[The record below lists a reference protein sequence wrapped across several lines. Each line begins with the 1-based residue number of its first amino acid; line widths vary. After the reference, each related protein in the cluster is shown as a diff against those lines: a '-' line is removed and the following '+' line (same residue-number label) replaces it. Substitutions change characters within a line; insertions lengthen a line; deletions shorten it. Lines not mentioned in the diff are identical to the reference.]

1 VYDVTGPDS
10 GAITAD
16 GYSIGFAGLEPVTV
30 SGIDDL
36 VVNVDSSPADL
47 TLRVDDGVL
56 EIGGDSMETI
66 ATDCGAVSSVTIN
79 FGNDADRLTIGNT
92 AGFDLDKLTING
104 GGGND
109 TIVIARNVDMTL
121 TDTALTVGGDVITLD
136 SIEIADLAGGGVD
149 NVFAISGWTGSADI
163 DGGDGA
169 GDQVVMARNANMSLS
184 DTALI
189 VGGQTIGLTG
199 IEAADLAGG
208 ASNNTLDASAFTRG
222 LVTLEG
228 GGGNDSLIG
237 GAGDDIYIFGNGWGT
252 DTVTDAAGSAL
263 MDFGGFAGSL
273 TLSSTGSPTVSGTIT
288 SGAGDTV
295 DYAGGAT
302 FNTDIGVLDTQ
313 AAEDALAQGLDAL
326 ADLGDHLDEFDRLGE
341 ELFVLSGRS
350 IGDYLDIGTILR
362 DQLARPVADFLASDA
377 DPTLDELIGVID
389 GSSGNSGNLTFTVEA
404 VGARAAD
411 GDLTLDLSLN
421 ATRTLS
427 GIELNLGED
436 IGNLLTVDDLTGELT
451 TAFDWDFS
459 VDVDGATF
467 HVDFASDMTVTADID
482 EDVEFDAEAGF
493 LELHFGAVDGDISN
507 ITLDADVTVDTST
520 LGSGVAE
527 ADLRDPD
534 FSGFVSSADD
544 DADVSI
550 DLYGEALDITG
561 VTDTTAAEIHF
572 GDDLFWTIRGMVTA
586 AENAET
592 ETTVTIDAEPVLAD
606 DAVVGRLIRIVRDG
620 EGEND
625 AEADGQ
631 VRLILS
637 NADNVLTVDGQWDY
651 IPDGEAYELIN
662 NFSDNFDELGIDD
675 FYLTNAGT
683 VSAQL
688 AQFRGFLGLL
698 ETKTLGYPVPLTQET
713 TLDDLVDLDVLL
725 QQEVL
730 DLLQLVAN
738 TEDTVLRDLNDGA
751 GVETLDGNDIHMTLR
766 DGSSFEVDLTF
777 DATDSTAS
785 GFAMAT
791 VGGADINV
799 TLRDDTSFGVDFD
812 DMASE
817 ELAVW
822 NLGDIGTVDGNDIR
836 ITLNNGT
843 SFTVDLNSAS
853 NKADFAETETVQDL
867 MDRIL
872 AAAPGTLVD
881 DGDFQVTTESNRLR
895 LVDRTTVGGGGGVGF
910 RIANFAG
917 STAATSLGIA
927 GIGTGVPGSLTIT
940 GNTLPAATLLDL
952 MNRIRAAADDAGVD
966 GGAFEVTYDR
976 DRGVLRLVD
985 NTNWQGALS
994 VANASGS
1001 NAATRLGIADPAS
1014 IEGTAHVIESPLVTI
1029 GDLLDRIEAAAPGGL
1044 LVDRAEMRL
1053 VDFTSGDELFEVT
1066 AVEHE
1071 VDGEMVDSAAASD
1084 LGLDC
1089 SAVPRD
1095 VDDDGDMEYVID
1107 VAPNPGPNF
1116 ATVQEMADAATQGST
1131 SISGLAFD
1139 PETHELSFLLEVTG
1153 VALADVTDAAALFD
1167 VGALTD
1173 LVVTDGDVTIA
1184 PTAILTLPITI
1195 ELTEIGFEVT
1205 EDTSLSVLNHRR
1217 GVTTVEG
1224 GSDIIV
1230 QLNDG
1235 TSVEVDLTVGA
1246 DDLPATDLGL
1256 STVAGDDIEIT
1267 LSDDR
1272 TFSVDLNSD
1281 SGTATFAPDE
1291 TLQDLVDRITDAA
1304 TDSLEDPDDS
1314 NWRLVDHFEIFFDP
1328 DKGVLVSIDHTAG
1341 TGGFT
1346 VANVNGS
1353 TASTD
1358 LGLDGA
1364 AVAEGEA
1371 LVLAGESF
1379 VTLGDLMERI
1389 RDAAVAAG
1397 VSVGDAPS
1405 DFEVIISADGMGVQL
1420 VDRTAGGSAIAG
1432 SVTEEETEAA
1442 LEDAAADFGPED
1454 SLIGRVIEITSGA
1467 EEGQTRTIVGN
1478 TATTLTLESAWDTG
1492 LSVDDTYEI
1501 PTIFTVAAL
1510 NKSGAQLSLG
1520 LVGPGVECEECDGEL
1535 VLGVGVLH
1543 GDTASAHFSLEGADI
1558 QIDADLS
1565 AIGVDATGMWG
1576 PVAVTV
1582 SDASINSGS
1591 NIAVDVTL
1599 NDATLR
1605 EMNEG
1610 LSDPQS
1616 LFSLAIE
1623 GSLYLTL
1630 PIDLTTPIAGA
1641 GDGPAN
1647 LHVEVTDFNDA
1658 DSFDYWFTNSTAL
1671 GDFLEGVKNLTIE
1684 DFIGY
1689 LDSAADY
1696 LVAVETETLI
1706 GGADNPIVANLPGF
1720 DENVGQMLAFGSALK
1735 DLVIELIDD
1744 PPASVQDV
1752 AAELDALSSDLAVT
1766 LRFVDTGGE
1775 AALRAELDL
1784 TVPET
1789 TADLPLFLLLSDP
1802 EVLVA
1807 DTSGEDPVTVHAEAT
1822 IDLDLGVDLTDSDA
1836 LQPFL
1841 ADSTALVFDVWAHD
1855 NAIEFT
1861 ALYGPAEAQFGVGSL
1876 DYDEDGAG
1884 AGTGPAIFTAGFS
1897 GNQSF
1902 ADAEGATGVSVAGD
1916 LDVVMPIDF
1925 PEGIDDNQLNLHN
1938 DQVTWGADGNGSAP
1952 DVAGLSLLENLD
1964 SFRLGFDQLFVEL
1977 EQAFDEAVFGYGLP
1991 LVGSQLADAVNLF
2004 DEMRVELAD
2013 ALAPITAAL
2022 ASDEHLTPDLA
2033 RQALYGALGPCGLDW
2048 LQDGADSGSIVT
2060 PGDIELAASESEVT
2074 FTLDV
2079 LMPQQVLEVPVALDL
2094 NLPGLGLEIG
2104 APVLVEFGFNGPVT
2118 LSVGLDAVGAFV
2130 DTSAFA
2136 EATFDLNVAMPAA
2149 AAAELTGYAALTFT
2163 PHSYDS
2169 ETGVYTPDTIAR
2181 DEGNWILD
2189 GFRVGQTI
2197 RVVGS
2202 EHKDGVNRIAAIN
2215 ADGTILSLEYGVGG
2229 SAETAPA
2236 GSVAVEAAFEGK
2248 MGFLPYG
2255 IFDPAATLDGR
2266 YRVSLD
2272 EPGDDDRLSV
2282 TELVNNSADQMVLG
2296 TFAGAAD
2303 VDMHL
2308 NTNLPRGAAFPPY
2321 QMDVGID
2328 WSFAHTDPA
2337 IGDSTPTI
2345 AFDEVQFDLI
2355 GFMRDFVGSALE
2367 RLNTAFEPLDGI
2379 VNFLNSAAWPI
2390 LSFMFGRTSYLNASG
2405 SFGGETEIGDFAG
2418 AATAVRALVEGGKP
2432 FERDRLTEFA
2442 ADIIFWDLDLFD
2454 NIRLPCLSSLTG
2466 EYWIDIGSFT
2476 VDGDVARGVAEGRLI
2491 ATSNARAFGSM
2502 EEAIEVTDTSYS
2514 WADAVYT
2521 IHYTVHTETILGE
2534 IVWLAL
2540 DGTGSAKDA
2549 ANAFVVTQNLPGR
2562 KPFEGWLGGAVMGM
2576 IPTGIDPIELPIL
2589 DNADRNA
2596 GNSFEL
2602 LMGNT
2607 RFDGGSAED
2616 NLLLKYDTPELF
2628 VFLYQDFP
2636 LDVKKFLS
2644 QVPVLSIFVSD
2655 VDPWVPTPYL
2665 FLSFEARA
2673 DFAMAFDTTGLETYR
2688 VTENPDDIAEG
2699 IYFDDTQ
2706 GVEPNPAVLGN
2717 EALGLG
2723 ALNLVRDET
2732 QARILGGLGL
2742 GQFVKFSSKPWIDFK
2757 LGTEVG
2763 MYVGADYN
2771 FEDPDGD
2778 YKIRASEFDRLHDAG
2793 ARTYDV
2799 PDFFQWMF
2807 PPADENLN
2815 VYEIGARAEVR
2826 WDIYAKL
2833 KLFFV
2838 TIFDIRFN
2846 LITLGGTIDFP
2857 RLPVDA
2863 PDLATQSGSTLY
2875 LNIGDETGGRDSNR
2889 WYGSSNSE
2897 YNQYKGRHEQ
2907 LYIGAD
2913 PARDKLIVSGW
2924 GHTESFFL
2932 SDIDKIV
2939 GYAGSGDDV
2948 IIVSDDVPVELE
2960 IYGGSGG
2967 DILIAGGGIFT
2978 LDGGDG
2984 GDYLRGGNV
2993 GGTLRGGAGRD
3004 LIDGGLGSDTIEGGD
3019 DDDYLFGWLGDDE
3032 IYGDGGDDYIRGGL
3046 GADTIHGGDGKDK
3059 IFGERNDDLIYGD
3072 AGNDVID
3079 GGPGDDTVY
3088 GGPDNDLI
3096 FSKAGSDYLDGEGD
3110 SDTFLVYYQGGD
3122 ADTLITVLDTGDVS
3136 DTDVF
3141 VAIGTMADD
3150 QFLLRANADGSLA
3163 FVAMI
3168 NGDCNVERVNYTGV
3182 ERITVNGGFGD
3193 DDFAVDDTAAEITLN
3208 GEFGDDT
3215 FQIGQL
3221 FRSQRTEEHAKVSVD
3236 DEFATIETTRG
3247 FLSNG
3252 ISAPMTVNGG
3262 FGDDNF
3268 VVFHNKAVLTLNGD
3282 AGDDVFELRA
3292 FALAGS
3298 QEPQRERTDIS
3309 GGAGAD
3315 LVQYAVNAPVNIDGG
3330 DGLDTLTVIG
3340 TEFGDD
3346 FVVTRDGVYGAGLTV
3361 NFVNIE
3367 SLRVDGAEGN
3377 DRFFVQSTSEAFA
3390 TELFGGLGSD
3400 TFNMSGDMPPIVSND
3415 LRGHSGLLL
3424 HSVESADPRFDG
3436 QTLYGI
3442 SANVADNDEPFA
3454 VIRQSDGSTII
3465 TEGDTIGDSY
3475 QIVLTR
3481 EPDTDVYIKVLAPIP
3496 SPDNREKRALS
3507 FRVDSTSESAETT
3520 PDGTSLTLE
3529 FTPDNWYLPQTVN
3542 VSADNATMED
3552 IAGLFTRPELG
3563 DDASFGFDDDAYEG
3577 VHYGIINHLV
3587 LTEEIRIRS
3596 NPTGVGS
3603 DYLIDSEQFF
3613 TDEYVG
3619 RKVEIVSG
3627 AGAGQS
3633 RYIVDLSGEYHL
3645 VLDRP
3650 WDDGETPTTQSE
3662 YLIRFDDAIVGVV
3675 TGFDNTDFTLTDAGT
3690 AFGDLTGAIVEI
3702 VAGPGAGQQ
3711 RLILS
3716 SSGDT
3721 LTLNGVWNTEPE
3733 AGRSIYRIERYD
3745 GLAIP
3750 SVRVQVNDNDE
3761 AGLIVDETQGYENGV
3776 TGDGDTITAVIE
3788 GGDGDQLGEQ
3798 DVVQVRL
3805 SRQPTA
3811 NVSVNLSYD
3820 GEQLDLTT
3828 LGGTKITELQFNSAN
3843 WNVSQSVVVKGLAD
3857 GVREGF
3863 HASLIEFEITS
3874 TDQDAATAVTDSFE
3888 TVPESDPIFYVGLSQ
3903 QPAGLVAVTLN
3914 GVDLTEG
3921 TDFEVFSSKVVF
3933 VEGGKPAPVSGK
3945 IEATYD
3951 YTAPGFDGAYTKPV
3965 LTHIADADAPT
3976 VLVRQT
3982 GGSTDVI
3989 EDTSDLSAFADDAYE
4004 LVLTGQPTNTVTVTV
4019 TPDITKTTRTGGIRH
4034 DEVQVSISSEDNRVT
4049 DNGDGTLTVTFSTSN
4064 WDSPVVIDVAAIDDD
4079 FVDGGDTKEFAPGP
4093 NTLSGILGPV
4103 FVDGAGGEG
4112 SLSIGAPVM
4121 LPGETNVKESTG
4133 YVVEVS
4139 GTSVT
4144 VSTADLPTGDL
4155 IDKTIEITAVDP
4167 DNPHHSVIG
4176 QFRLITATTDNDD
4189 GTTSLTINE
4198 AFSFADGESENDI
4211 KSYAITE
4218 QSLNFFV
4225 DETIQVDVMFVHD
4238 EDSPADSE
4246 GWLTSTRLWGLNMG
4260 PDLEIGGQM
4269 RPGGITYGNLEVLD
4283 IDLGTGNN
4291 DFHVL
4296 GTHTREDGYQTWTFL
4311 NTGDD
4316 IEFSGVRGDVVTVT
4330 LNAEEE
4336 IGAGGTVNSSTA
4348 ASWNAFATLV
4358 DNDADFGSL
4367 AGKLVGILDDG
4378 IVTQTRRILYNST
4391 NTLEVA
4397 GDWDG
4402 SVEGLAYRIVDEADG
4417 PFAVNTQGGDDHV
4430 DASASS
4436 LGIVIFGGL
4445 DDDTL
4450 TGGSGG
4456 DIIFGDRGRVDFFGE
4471 DDGNSNR
4478 PIVTRLGT
4486 APDPITG
4493 TVTGDYGDDGNLLD
4507 ANATFPVDDGFDI
4520 GLKGLFVDIND
4531 GTGFRQEP
4539 RLITSNTATTLSIS
4553 PDFSETLDSTS
4564 AYRVSTYPEDQTDGV
4579 IREASLII
4587 TVDDALGGNDTIDAG
4602 AGADQ
4607 VFGGAGNDDVAGQQG
4622 DDIILGDSGVI
4633 DRLRDPAAPSPAVFT
4648 PGESVPVVGSLLDLI
4663 RTKFPTGGGSDNIA
4677 GGDGNDTIL
4686 AGYGIDFVNFDRN
4699 GNPLVGEAGD
4709 DLIVGDNGFADF
4721 DLSTGQAVLTR
4732 IETNEPNSGDDDFI
4746 TAGAGEKIIFGG
4758 AGGDK
4763 LLAGG
4768 DDQPDIVV
4776 GDEGV
4781 AIFDGTTGIVTR
4793 VATKTPT
4800 VGGADE
4806 ITAGNAENILFGGS
4820 AGDAITGGS
4829 ARDIILGDNGVANF
4843 DAQGLL
4849 TDIATTDPD
4858 LGGGD
4863 DIISGDGPD
4872 IVLGG
4877 FDSDFVNI
4885 DRTTWAKVGTDS
4897 GNDLILGDNGQAI
4910 FDTSGG
4916 TSSLTRFETTQP
4928 TIGGD
4933 DQIFAD
4939 GGIDIVFGGTG
4950 ADRVLGG
4957 DGPDILLGDHGL
4969 FDVTRPPNELVV
4981 STFTSNTDGGGSD
4994 RIEGEGGHDQ
5004 ILGQQS
5010 GDMLFGGPG
5019 EDDIIGGHN
5028 VIFGDDGADEI
5039 HGDGEGDFIFGD
5051 NGIVRR
5057 FGTVFVGVLACEWQ
5071 RYGGSMPD
5079 IIREFE
5085 RFDIIEMAGGNDTIY
5100 GDAGRDTI
5108 YGQHG
5113 NDTIDGGAGDDEI
5126 SGDQGDDTINGGADA
5141 DFVTG
5146 DIAYFVRA
5154 VDGAGEPVLNAN
5166 ETWHRD
5172 IYLELPTVLLD
5183 VIDIDTT
5190 PLRSFDPNLAKKLVE
5205 SDLIILTGDFNSDG
5219 SKDQNVDNGAWDT
5232 NILLLDMELQG
5243 ADIISGN
5250 GGDDTIIGM
5259 LGADTLHGNDDAD
5272 LIYGDLGDNSL
5283 PFTPDFPLLQTGLR
5297 ITAIDSGATDA
5308 NFDIGPLGTSFV
5320 TRHTMVPNDLRSLD
5334 PRLALPTR
5342 HTSDIF
5348 INNPNITDFVGML
5361 RQSNGD
5367 RTVPYATIVSD
5378 AVHHVDVLPGNDWI
5392 VGGSGNDFIAGDS
5405 MTTQVP
5411 LTVDINGQDSGSI
5424 DVAAAQVVGGLSAIS
5439 RELGYLS
5446 MNHNIVDH
5454 AIGGAPAQHDIEI
5467 ARDVIAG
5474 SAGDDIII
5482 GDHAVQY
5489 VPLTFDTSYVDAV
5502 PMNGTDPLD
5511 TPAELL
5517 DFFRDMEHVVVDFG
5531 HVVFE
5536 AHDAVLDALVADAN
5550 ATSNP
5555 TGVTPAT
5562 VIDPEIHN
5570 LMIGN
5575 DQIIGGGNDDILI
5588 GDEGAIVLA
5597 AVDEYRM
5604 ATITQSLLGVDAA
5617 NLAAVSLQLRS
5628 QDEQRRF
5635 GLATHVAIHHDNFL
5649 SRFPDESELLK
5660 IPYDFG
5666 LQKSLRND
5674 SLNGEGGYDLMF
5686 GDIGV
5691 LSVSTFAQDPD
5702 VEPGQ
5707 QTAQSRLDVLLEDVS
5722 QFILDDQHFNGRIR
5736 KESHISLRNYD
5747 TQDWRDS
5754 NDLEVSRT
5762 SNNDQLAGGADKD
5775 VVYGDHALVGV
5786 AVSEDA
5792 PTQPLPLSVAV
5803 LNFKSLSA
5811 DIGELQDDFKHLNK
5825 DLVSWNDLVNGDG
5838 GNDVLLGLSGDD
5850 TVFGDEGDDELFG
5863 GEGVDILDGGTGNNL
5878 LFPYANDDPT
5888 ADPGALTNCMS
5899 FESFVPHL
5907 FDPGIDA
5914 DTPTANG
5921 LGMYNDGFFYLDTTG
5936 NGAWD
5941 KVSGGDTFRDFGINP
5956 IRDVARPVVGD
5967 WDGDGTDDVGI
5978 YHTGLFYLDT
5988 TGNGVWDKVSGGD
6001 TCRDFGVNA
6010 IRNTA
6015 TPIVGDWDG
6024 DGVDD
6029 LGLYNAGFF
6038 YLDTTENGVW
6048 DKVSGG
6054 DTFRDFGIN
6063 PIRASAQPL
6072 IGDWDGDGDDDLGIH
6087 NSGLFY
6093 LDTTGNGVWDKVS
6106 GGDTC
6111 HDFGINP
6118 IRNTGLPLAG
6128 RWAAPAPLLAAGGPH
6143 TPDAAVIGLTER
6155 HVAPILD
6162 QAIALWAMSGL
6173 DQGEVQRLQSVDVWI
6188 ADLPGARLGEVLGTT
6203 ITLDIDAAGYGWF
6216 VDATPTDDDEFD
6228 GPSRLGLVA
6237 NSSGPAESKMDLLTV
6252 VLHELGHVLGYEDL
6266 IDEFAT
6272 DDVMNSDLPIGARR
6286 DLSVSAVD
6294 AVFSEES

>member
-1 VYDVTGPDS
+1 
-10 GAITAD
+10 
-16 GYSIGFAGLEPVTV
+16 
-30 SGIDDL
+30 
-36 VVNVDSSPADL
+36 
-47 TLRVDDGVL
+47 
-56 EIGGDSMETI
+56 
-66 ATDCGAVSSVTIN
+66 
-79 FGNDADRLTIGNT
+79 
-92 AGFDLDKLTING
+92 
-104 GGGND
+104 
-109 TIVIARNVDMTL
+109 
-121 TDTALTVGGDVITLD
+121 
-136 SIEIADLAGGGVD
+136 
-149 NVFAISGWTGSADI
+149 
-163 DGGDGA
+163 
-169 GDQVVMARNANMSLS
+169 
-184 DTALI
+184 
-189 VGGQTIGLTG
+189 
-199 IEAADLAGG
+199 
-208 ASNNTLDASAFTRG
+208 
-222 LVTLEG
+222 
-228 GGGNDSLIG
+228 
-237 GAGDDIYIFGNGWGT
+237 
-252 DTVTDAAGSAL
+252 
-263 MDFGGFAGSL
+263 
-273 TLSSTGSPTVSGTIT
+273 
-288 SGAGDTV
+288 
-295 DYAGGAT
+295 
-302 FNTDIGVLDTQ
+302 
-313 AAEDALAQGLDAL
+313 
-326 ADLGDHLDEFDRLGE
+326 
-341 ELFVLSGRS
+341 
-350 IGDYLDIGTILR
+350 
-362 DQLARPVADFLASDA
+362 
-377 DPTLDELIGVID
+377 
-389 GSSGNSGNLTFTVEA
+389 
-404 VGARAAD
+404 
-411 GDLTLDLSLN
+411 
-421 ATRTLS
+421 
-427 GIELNLGED
+427 
-436 IGNLLTVDDLTGELT
+436 
-451 TAFDWDFS
+451 
-459 VDVDGATF
+459 
-467 HVDFASDMTVTADID
+467 MTVTADVD
-482 EDVEFDAEAGF
+482 EDIEFDADAGF
-493 LELHFGAVDGDISN
+493 LGLHFGEVDGDTSN
-507 ITLDADVTVDTST
+507 ITLDADVIVDTSA
-520 LGSGVAE
+520 LGTSVSDP
-527 ADLRDPD
+527 DLRDPD
-534 FSGFVSSADD
+534 FSGFVSSSGD

-550 DLYGEALDITG
+550 DLYGEAPGITG
-561 VTDTTAAEIHF
+561 VTDATAAEIHF
-572 GDDLFWTIRGMVTA
+572 SDDLFWTIRGTVTA
-586 AENAET
+586 AENGET

-606 DAVVGRLIRIVRDG
+606 DSVAGRLIRIVRDA

-631 VRLILS
+631 VRLILG
-637 NADNVLTVDGQWDY
+637 NAGNVLTVDGPWDD
-651 IPDGEAYELIN
+651 IPDGEAYEIVN
-662 NFSDNFDELGIDD
+662 NFSDNFGDLGIDD

-688 AQFRGFLGLL
+688 AQFRDFLAHL
-698 ETKTLGYPVPLTQET
+698 EAKALGYPLPLTQGT
-713 TLDDLVDLDVLL
+713 ALDDLMDLDVLL
-725 QQEVL
+725 QEEVL
-730 DLLQLVAN
+730 DRLLLVPHSEN
-738 TEDTVLRDLNDGA
+738 TALRDLNDGA
-751 GVETLDGNDIHMTLR
+751 GVGTLDGNDIHVTLR
-766 DGSSFEVDLTF
+766 NNSSFEVDFTV
-777 DATDSTAS
+777 DTTDLTAS
-785 GFAMAT
+785 GFAMTT
-791 VGGADINV
+791 VAGADIEV
-799 TLRDDTSFGVDFD
+799 TLRDGTNFGVDFD
-812 DMASE
+812 IAPE
-817 ELAVW
+817 QLAVW
-822 NLGDIGTVDGNDIR
+822 NLGDIGTVEGNDIR
-836 ITLNNGT
+836 IILNNGT

-853 NKADFAETETVQDL
+853 DEADFADTETVQDL
-867 MDRIL
+867 IDRIL

-881 DGDFQVTTESNRLR
+881 DGDFQVTTQSNRLR
-895 LVDRTTVGGGGGVGF
+895 LVDRTTVGGGGGGGF
-910 RIANFAG
+910 RIANRVG

-927 GIGTGVPGSLTIT
+927 GTGTGAPGSLTIN
-940 GNTLPAATLLDL
+940 GDTLPEATLLDL
-952 MNRIRAAADDAGVD
+952 MNRIRRAAGATGVEE
-966 GGAFEVTYDR
+966 GAFEVAYAS

-985 NTNWQGALS
+985 NTNWQGVLS
-994 VANASGS
+994 VANTGGS
-1001 NAATRLGIADPAS
+1001 NAATQLGIAVPAS
-1014 IEGTAHVIESPLVTI
+1014 IEGTAHVIESPLVTL
-1029 GDLLDRIEAAAPGGL
+1029 GDLFDRIEAAAPGGL
-1044 LVDRAEMRL
+1044 IVDRANMRL
-1053 VDFTSGDELFEVT
+1053 ADFTSGDELFEVT
-1066 AVEHE
+1066 AVEHDI
-1071 VDGEMVDSAAASD
+1071 DGEMVASSAASD
-1084 LGLDC
+1084 LGLD
-1089 SAVPRD
+1089 SAAVERD
-1095 VDDDGDMEYVID
+1095 VDDDGEMEYVID
-1107 VAPNPGPNF
+1107 VAPNPGPDF
-1116 ATVQEMADAATQGST
+1116 TTIQDMADAATQGST

-1139 PETHELSFLLEVTG
+1139 LGTHELSFLLEVTD
-1153 VALADVTDAAALFD
+1153 VALADVTDTAALFD

-1173 LVVTDGDVTIA
+1173 LVVTDGDVTIS
-1184 PTAILTLPITI
+1184 PTATLTLPITI
-1195 ELTEIGFEVT
+1195 ELTGIGFEVT
-1205 EDTSLSVLNHRR
+1205 EDTSLSVINHGR

-1224 GSDIIV
+1224 GNDIIV

-1235 TSVEVDLTVGA
+1235 TSFDVDLTVGA
-1246 DDLPATDLGL
+1246 EDHPVTDLGL
-1256 STVAGDDIEIT
+1256 STVAGDDIEIS

-1281 SGTATFAPDE
+1281 AGTATFASDE

-1328 DKGVLVSIDHTAG
+1328 DKGVLVSIDHT
-1341 TGGFT
+1341 GGSGAFT

-1353 TASTD
+1353 TAATD

-1364 AVAEGEA
+1364 SVAEGDA
-1371 LVLAGESF
+1371 FVLEGKSF
-1379 VTLGDLMERI
+1379 VTLGDLMDRI
-1389 RDAAVAAG
+1389 RDAAAAAG
-1397 VSVGDAPS
+1397 VSVGDAPH
-1405 DFEVIISADGMGVQL
+1405 DFDVIISPDGMGVQL
-1420 VDRTAGGSAIAG
+1420 VDRTTEGSAITG

-1454 SLIGRVIEITSGA
+1454 SLIGRVVEVTSGA
-1467 EEGQTRTIVGN
+1467 EEGQTRKIVAN

-1535 VLGVGVLH
+1535 VLGIGILH

-1565 AIGVDATGMWG
+1565 ATGVDATGMWG

-1605 EMNEG
+1605 EMSEG
-1610 LSDPQS
+1610 LADPQS
-1616 LFSLAIE
+1616 LFSIAIE
-1623 GSLYLTL
+1623 GSLDLTL

-1671 GDFLEGVKNLTIE
+1671 GDFLEGVENLTIE

-1696 LVAVETETLI
+1696 LVEVETETLI

-1720 DENVGQMLAFGSALK
+1720 DANLGQMLAFGMALK
-1735 DLVIELIDD
+1735 DLVVDLTDD
-1744 PPASVQDV
+1744 PPSSVQDV
-1752 AAELDALSSDLAVT
+1752 AAELDALSSDLIVT

-1775 AALRAELDL
+1775 TALRAELDL

-1802 EVLVA
+1802 EVLIA

-1822 IDLDLGVDLTDSDA
+1822 IDLDVGIDLTDPEA
-1836 LQPFL
+1836 LHPFL

-1884 AGTGPAIFTAGFS
+1884 TGTGPATFTAGFS

-1902 ADAEGATGVSVAGD
+1902 ANAEGATEVSVTGD
-1916 LDVVMPIDF
+1916 LDVVLPIDF

-1964 SFRLGFDQLFVEL
+1964 SFRLGFDQLFLQL
-1977 EQAFDEAVFGYGLP
+1977 EQAFDEAVFGLGLP
-1991 LVGSQLADAVNLF
+1991 LVGTQLADAVSFF
-2004 DEMRVELAD
+2004 DQMRVELAD

-2033 RQALYGALGPCGLDW
+2033 RRALFGALGPCGLDW
-2048 LQDGADSGSIVT
+2048 LQDGADSGSTVT
-2060 PGDIELAASESEVT
+2060 PGDLELVASESEVT

-2079 LMPQQVLEVPVALDL
+2079 LMPRQELEVPVALDL
-2094 NLPGLGLEIG
+2094 NLPGLGLDIG
-2104 APVLVEFGFNGPVT
+2104 APVLVEFGFNGPIT
-2118 LSVGLDAVGAFV
+2118 LSLGLDAVGAFV

-2136 EATFDLNVAMPAA
+2136 EATLDLNVTMPAA
-2149 AAAELTGYAALTFT
+2149 AAAELTGHAALTFT
-2163 PHSYDS
+2163 PHSYDQ
-2169 ETGVYTPDTIAR
+2169 ETGVYAPDTITR

-2197 RVVGS
+2197 RVEGS
-2202 EHKDGVNRIAAIN
+2202 EHKDGVNRIAAIDP
-2215 ADGTILSLEYGVGG
+2215 DGTVLSLEYGVGG
-2229 SAETAPA
+2229 SAETAEA
-2236 GSVAVEAAFEGK
+2236 GSVAVEAAFEGE

-2272 EPGDDDRLSV
+2272 EPGDDSRLSV

-2296 TFAGAAD
+2296 TFAGTAD

-2337 IGDSTPTI
+2337 IGDSTPII
-2345 AFDEVQFDLI
+2345 AFDDVQFDLI
-2355 GFMRDFVGSALE
+2355 GFMRDFVGAALE

-2379 VNFLNSAAWPI
+2379 VDFLNSASWPI
-2390 LSFMFGRTSYLNASG
+2390 VTFMFGRTSYLDASD
-2405 SFGGETEIGDFAG
+2405 SFGGEMEVGDFAG
-2418 AATAVRALVEGGKP
+2418 AAVAIRALVEGGKP
-2432 FERDRLTEFA
+2432 FERDWLVEGLG
-2442 ADIIFWDLDLFD
+2442 DVVFWDLDLFD
-2454 NIRLPCLSSLTG
+2454 NIRLPRLSSLTG

-2476 VDGDVARGVAEGRLI
+2476 VDGDVGRGVAEGSLI

-2502 EEAIEVTDTSYS
+2502 DEVIEVTDSGMNWLEIRYEN
-2514 WADAVYT
+2514 
-2521 IHYTVHTETILGE
+2521 HYEVHTETILGE
-2534 IVWLAL
+2534 IVELAL
-2540 DGTGSAKDA
+2540 EGSGSAQDA
-2549 ANAFVVTQNLPGR
+2549 ANAFVVTQNLPGY
-2562 KPFEGWLGGAVMGM
+2562 KPFEGWLGGAIMGM

-2589 DNADRNA
+2589 DNA

-2607 RFDGGSAED
+2607 RFNGGSAED
-2616 NLLLKYDTPELF
+2616 NLLLEYGTPELF

-2706 GVEPNPAVLGN
+2706 GVEPTSAVLGN

-2723 ALNLVRDET
+2723 ALKLVRDEP

-2763 MYVGADYN
+2763 MYLGADYN

-2799 PDFFQWMF
+2799 PGFFQWMF

-2838 TIFDIRFN
+2838 TVFDIRFN
-2846 LITLGGTIDFP
+2846 LVTLGGTIDFP

-2863 PDLATQSGSTLY
+2863 PDLATKNGSTLY
-2875 LNIGDETGGRDSNR
+2875 LNIGDETGGRANER
-2889 WYGSSNSE
+2889 LPNTNSE
-2897 YNQYKGRHEQ
+2897 HDQYKGRHER

-2948 IIVSDDVPVELE
+2948 IVVSDDVNVELE
-2960 IYGGSGG
+2960 IHGGSGD

-2984 GDYLRGGNV
+2984 DDYLRGGNV

-3004 LIDGGLGSDTIEGGD
+3004 LIDGGQAGDTIEGGEG
-3019 DDDYLFGWLGDDE
+3019 DDYLFGWLGEDE

-3059 IFGERNDDLIYGD
+3059 IFGDRNDDLIYGE
-3072 AGNDVID
+3072 AGDDVID
-3079 GGPGDDTVY
+3079 GGRGDDTVY

-3096 FSKAGSDYLDGEGD
+3096 VSKAGSDYLDGEGD
-3110 SDTFLVYYQGGD
+3110 NDTFLVYYQGGD

-3150 QFLLRANADGSLA
+3150 QFLLRANTDGSLA

-3193 DDFAVDDTAAEITLN
+3193 DDFAADDTAAEVTLN

-3215 FQIGQL
+3215 FQVGQL

-3309 GGAGAD
+3309 GGAGVD

-3330 DGLDTLTVIG
+3330 DGLDTVTVIG

-3367 SLRVDGAEGN
+3367 SLRVDGAEGD
-3377 DRFFVQSTSEAFA
+3377 DRFFVQSTSEALT

-3415 LRGHSGLLL
+3415 LRGHSGLIL
-3424 HSVESADPRFDG
+3424 HGVESADPRFDG
-3436 QTLYGI
+3436 QTLHGI

-3454 VIRQSDGSTII
+3454 VIRQSDGSTIV
-3465 TEGDTIGDSY
+3465 TEGDAIGDSY

-3496 SPDNREKRALS
+3496 SPDKREKRALS
-3507 FRVDSTSESAETT
+3507 FRVDSTAESAETT
-3520 PDGTSLTLE
+3520 PDGTSLSLE

-3542 VSADNATMED
+3542 VYADNATMED

-3587 LTEEIRIRS
+3587 LTEEIRVRS

-3613 TDEYVG
+3613 TDEHIG

-3627 AGAGQS
+3627 EGAGQG

-3650 WDDGETPTTQSE
+3650 WNSGDVPTTDSE
-3662 YLIRFDDAIVGVV
+3662 YLIRFDDAHVGVV
-3675 TGFDNTDFTLTDAGT
+3675 TGFDNEESTLTDEAAG
-3690 AFGDLTGAIVEI
+3690 FGDLTGAVVEI

-3711 RLILS
+3711 RLILP

-3721 LTLNGVWNTEPE
+3721 LTLNGAWRTEPVGGE
-3733 AGRSIYRIERYD
+3733 SIYRIDRYD

-3750 SVRVQVNDNDE
+3750 SVRVQVNDNDR
-3761 AGLIVDETQGYENGV
+3761 AGLIVDETQGYENDV
-3776 TGDGDTITAVIE
+3776 TSDGDTITAVIE

-3798 DVVQVRL
+3798 DIVQVRL
-3805 SRQPTA
+3805 SRQPTD

-3820 GEQLDLTT
+3820 GDQLDLTT
-3828 LGGTKITELQFNSAN
+3828 LGGTTITDLQFNSAN
-3843 WNVSQSVVVKGLAD
+3843 WDVFQSVVVKGLAD
-3857 GVREGF
+3857 GIREGF
-3863 HASLIEFEITS
+3863 HASLIEFGITS

-3921 TDFEVFSSKVVF
+3921 TDFEVYSSKVVF

-3982 GGSTDVI
+3982 DGSTDVI
-3989 EDTSDLSAFADDAYE
+3989 EAAYDLSAFAGDRYE
-4004 LVLTGQPTNTVTVTV
+4004 LVLTGQPTNTVTISV

-4034 DEVQVSISSEDNRVT
+4034 DEIQVSISSEDNRVT

-4064 WDSPVVIDVAAIDDD
+4064 WDSPVVVDVAAIDDD
-4079 FVDGGDTKEFAPGP
+4079 FVDGGDTKELAPGP

-4112 SLSIGAPVM
+4112 SLNIGFPVM
-4121 LPGETNVKESTG
+4121 LPGETNVKDSTG
-4133 YVVEVS
+4133 DVVEVS

-4167 DNPHHSVIG
+4167 NNPRHSVIG

-4189 GTTSLTINE
+4189 GTTTLTINE
-4198 AFSFADGESENDI
+4198 AFSFADGESEDDI
-4211 KSYAITE
+4211 KSYAITK

-4246 GWLTSTRLWGLNMG
+4246 GWLTSTRLRGLNMG

-4269 RPGGITYGNLEVLD
+4269 RPGGITYGNLEVVD

-4316 IEFSGVRGDVVTVT
+4316 IEFSGMRGDVVAVT
-4330 LNAEEE
+4330 LNAEEG
-4336 IGAGGTVNSSTA
+4336 IGARGTVDSSSA

-4358 DNDADFGSL
+4358 DNDASFGNL
-4367 AGKLVGILDDG
+4367 AGKLVEILDDG
-4378 IVTQTRRILYNST
+4378 NVTQTRRILYNSA
-4391 NTLEVA
+4391 NTLEVDR
-4397 GDWDG
+4397 DWDD
-4402 SVEGLAYRIVDEADG
+4402 SVEGLAYRIVDEPDG
-4417 PFAVNTQGGDDHV
+4417 PFAVNTQGGDDQV

-4436 LGIVIFGGL
+4436 LGIAMFGGL
-4445 DDDTL
+4445 GDDTL
-4450 TGGSGG
+4450 TGGSGD

-4471 DDGNSNR
+4471 DDGNGNR

-4493 TVTGDYGDDGNLLD
+4493 TVTGDFADDGNLLD
-4507 ANATFPVDDGFDI
+4507 ANATFPLDDGFDI
-4520 GLKGLFVDIND
+4520 GLRGLFVDIND

-4539 RLITSNTATTLSIS
+4539 RLITSNTATALNMS
-4553 PDFSETLDSTS
+4553 PDSTETLDSTS

-4579 IREASLII
+4579 IREANLII

-4602 AGADQ
+4602 GGADQ
-4607 VFGGAGNDDVAGQQG
+4607 IFGGAGDDDVAGQQG
-4622 DDIILGDSGVI
+4622 DDIIFGDAGVI

-4648 PGESVPVVGSLLDLI
+4648 PGEPVSVVGSFLDLI
-4663 RTKFPTGGGSDNIA
+4663 RTKSPTVGGSDKIA
-4677 GGDGNDTIL
+4677 GGDDNDTIL
-4686 AGYGIDFVNFDRN
+4686 AGFESDFVNFDRN
-4699 GNPLVGEAGD
+4699 GNPLVGEAGN

-4746 TAGAGEKIIFGG
+4746 TAGAGKKIIFGG
-4758 AGGDK
+4758 TGGDK

-4768 DDQPDIVV
+4768 DDRPDIVV

-4781 AIFDGTTGIVTR
+4781 ATFDETTGIVTR
-4793 VATKTPT
+4793 VTTKTPT

-4806 ITAGNAENILFGGS
+4806 ITAGNAQNILFGGS

-4843 DAQGLL
+4843 DALGLL

-4916 TSSLTRFETTQP
+4916 EPSLTRFETTQP

-4933 DQIFAD
+4933 DQVFAD

-4969 FDVTRPPNELVV
+4969 FDVTRPANELVV
-4981 STFTSNTDGGGSD
+4981 SIFTSNMDGGGSD
-4994 RIEGEGGHDQ
+4994 RIEGEGGHDL
-5004 ILGQQS
+5004 ILGQQN
-5010 GDMLFGGPG
+5010 GDTIFGGPG

-5039 HGDGEGDFIFGD
+5039 HGGGEGDFVFGD
-5051 NGIVRR
+5051 NGIIRR
-5057 FGTVFVGVLACEWQ
+5057 FGTAFVGVLACEWQ
-5071 RYGGSMPD
+5071 RYDGSMPD

-5100 GDAGRDTI
+5100 GDAGRDAI

-5126 SGDQGDDTINGGADA
+5126 SGDQGDDAINGGADA

-5146 DIAYFVRA
+5146 DIGYFIRA

-5166 ETWHRD
+5166 GTWHRD
-5172 IYLELPTVLLD
+5172 IYVELPTVLLD

-5190 PLRSFDPNLAKKLVE
+5190 PLRSFDPNLAQKLVE
-5205 SDLIILTGDFNSDG
+5205 SELIILTGDFNSDG
-5219 SKDQNVDNGAWDT
+5219 SKDLNADNAAWDT

-5243 ADIISGN
+5243 ADVISGD

-5283 PFTPDFPLLQTGLR
+5283 PFTPDFPLLHTGLR
-5297 ITAIDSGATDA
+5297 ITAIDSEATDA
-5308 NFDIGPLGTSFV
+5308 GFDIGPLGTSFV

-5367 RTVPYATIVSD
+5367 RTLPYATIVSD
-5378 AVHHVDVLPGNDWI
+5378 TVHHVDLLPGNDWI
-5392 VGGSGNDFIAGDS
+5392 DGGSGNDFIAGDS

-5424 DVAAAQVVGGLSAIS
+5424 DLAAAQVVGGLSAIA

-5489 VPLTFDTSYVDAV
+5489 VPLTFETSYVDAV
-5502 PMNGTDPLD
+5502 PMNGTEPLD

-5550 ATSNP
+5550 TTSNP

-5575 DQIIGGGNDDILI
+5575 DQIVGGANDDILF

-5597 AVDEYRM
+5597 AVGEHRM
-5604 ATITQSLLGVDAA
+5604 TAITQSLLGVDTAD
-5617 NLAAVSLQLRS
+5617 LASVSLQLRL
-5628 QDEQRRF
+5628 QDEQRRV
-5635 GLATHVAIHHDNFL
+5635 GLATHVSVHHDNFL
-5649 SRFPDESELLK
+5649 SRFPDENELLK
-5660 IPYDFG
+5660 TAYDFG
-5666 LQKSLRND
+5666 LEKNLRND

-5691 LSVSTFAQDPD
+5691 LSVSAFTQDPAIA
-5702 VEPGQ
+5702 PGQ
-5707 QTAQSRLDVLLEDVS
+5707 QTAQSRLVVLLDDVS

-5736 KESHISLRNYD
+5736 KEAHISLRNYD

-5754 NDLEVSRT
+5754 NDSEIGRT

-5786 AVSEDA
+5786 VVSENA
-5792 PTQPLPLSVAV
+5792 PTQPLPLSVAE

-5811 DIGELQDDFKHLNK
+5811 DIGELQNDFKHLNK

-5850 TVFGDEGDDELFG
+5850 TIFGDDGDDEVFG
-5863 GEGVDILDGGTGNNL
+5863 GEGVDILDGGAGNNQ
-5878 LFPYANDDPT
+5878 LFPHANDDPT

-5907 FDPGIDA
+5907 FDLARVAIRGGLVADLRGWWSRIESDSKDVFWGDAITLDRVRIENLGSDPSGVFQLQWYLSQDPVLSDDDVLLTLNVGGTVYAHDSIGGYQRGPLFAVDLLLPDSVPAGFTGVEFYVLTKADAFDEVPETNEDNNSGQARLWDYDRLSIIDPTDIDLRGWWTRVAAASANAHWNETITLDKIQVQNLGSAPSGSFHLQWFLSPDDTLSNDDVLLNLSTGGNLSPQDSILGGDRGPLQSVDLQLPAAAPAGFGNGTLYILTSIDALDEVAETDETNNSGRLPLWDHDDISVANEGENVDLRGWWTRLDGSSENSAWGGTSTLKKVQVQNLGSDPSAPFTLRWFLSEDSVLSNDDVLLTLGSSGTSLTHAGIPGKALGPLQTVDLLIPSAQPADFEGVDFYILTSIDA
-5914 DTPTANG
+5914 DDEVAELDEANNSG
-5921 LGMYNDGFFYLDTTG
+5921 RRFAWDHDQIRITEDVDVRGWWTRVDAGSKDASWGDTILLDKVQVQNAGSVATGSFNLQWFLSQDDRISSDDILLTLVGGATSFAQAGIAG
-5936 NGAWD
+5936 NG
-5941 KVSGGDTFRDFGINP
+5941 FGP
-5956 IRDVARPVVGD
+5956 SQTVEVV
-5967 WDGDGTDDVGI
+5967 
-5978 YHTGLFYLDT
+5978 LP
-5988 TGNGVWDKVSGGD
+5988 
-6001 TCRDFGVNA
+6001 
-6010 IRNTA
+6010 A
-6015 TPIVGDWDG
+6015 T
-6024 DGVDD
+6024 
-6029 LGLYNAGFF
+6029 
-6038 YLDTTENGVW
+6038 
-6048 DKVSGG
+6048 
-6054 DTFRDFGIN
+6054 
-6063 PIRASAQPL
+6063 
-6072 IGDWDGDGDDDLGIH
+6072 
-6087 NSGLFY
+6087 
-6093 LDTTGNGVWDKVS
+6093 
-6106 GGDTC
+6106 
-6111 HDFGINP
+6111 
-6118 IRNTGLPLAG
+6118 
-6128 RWAAPAPLLAAGGPH
+6128 APAGWSGSDFFIVTFIDALDEVVETNETNNIGGNLIWGHDSISVTASPLLAADSPMTGGACGVPL
-6143 TPDAAVIGLTER
+6143 TVAALQPVVDAA
-6155 HVAPILD
+6155 LD
-6162 QAIALWAMSGL
+6162 IWL
-6173 DQGEVQRLQSVDVWI
+6173 DADATASHRELLQQTQFLI
-6188 ADLPGARLGEVLGTT
+6188 TDLPGMRLAEAAGTT
-6203 ITLDIDAAGYGWF
+6203 VLLDIDAAGYGWF
-6216 VDATPTDDDEFD
+6216 VDATPKDDDEFD
-6228 GPSRLGLVA
+6228 GRSRLGLVA
-6237 NSSGPAESKMDLLTV
+6237 DSSGPAESKMDLLTV
-6252 VLHELGHVLGYEDL
+6252 VLHELGHVLGYDDL
-6266 IDEFAT
+6266 FDELAT
-6272 DDVMNSDLPIGARR
+6272 DDVMYSHLPVGIRR
-6286 DLSVSAVD
+6286 DVSTSAVD
-6294 AVFSEES
+6294 AVFAEES